1 VSADADSGAVVRRA
15 PFADNPSVGA
25 RGQRTQQRILDA
37 ALRAFGE
44 VGYHPC
50 NIDTITKIAGCSRI
64 SFYQYFSGK
73 EDVFRQ
79 LAGRVARELNASTD
93 RLDPI
98 TPDADGWNSLREWA
112 GRFAEIH
119 DRYTP
124 VFHAFAAAAETD
136 ASLASDSVRT
146 AHRYL
151 AGIRSHV
158 VSTTLSARELTPTS
172 ELLREALTQ
181 TLDDIATLRGAAP
194 AAYDV
199 DVTLDAYADVVH
211 RSLFGLR
218 PNVNVHHRRRR
229 RPPKLALGPVMRAA
243 LDERAVDDDASNGAP
258 ARAALLEAARQAF
271 VERGFHGTKVD
282 DIVDAA
288 GLSHGAFYRY
298 FKNKDEIAHL
308 VAAQAIRDVSVTF
321 AGIPALGDDTADG
334 RAALRRWLRAYN
346 RAQVSHTAMIR
357 IWVDAALQ
365 GDDLR
370 ADSASI
376 VDWARRRMAH
386 VLRPRG
392 FGDPETDAIV
402 LLAVVDT
409 FGLRPRRGHEVEAA
423 ARTIERGFMGR

>member
-1 VSADADSGAVVRRA
+1 VTADSGAVVRRA

-37 ALRAFGE
+37 ALHAFGE

-79 LAGRVARELNASTD
+79 LAGRVARELNRSTD
-93 RLDPI
+93 LLGPI
-98 TPDADGWNSLREWA
+98 TPDASGWNSLREWA
-112 GRFAEIH
+112 GRFADIH
-119 DRYTP
+119 ARYKP

-136 ASLASDSVRT
+136 ASLASDSART
-146 AHRYL
+146 ADRYL
-151 AGIRSHV
+151 AGIRAHV
-158 VSTTLSARELTPTS
+158 VESTLTARELTPTS

-181 TLDDIATLRGAAP
+181 TLDDVATLRGASP
-194 AAYDV
+194 EAYEV
-199 DVTLDAYADVVH
+199 DVTLDAYTDVVH
-211 RSLFGLR
+211 RSLFGLE
-218 PNVNVHHRRRR
+218 PSTNVHHRRRR
-229 RPPKLALGPVMRAA
+229 RPPKLPLGPVMRAA
-243 LDERAVDDDASNGAP
+243 LDDRDADHAASNEAP
-258 ARAALLEAARQAF
+258 ARAALLDAARHAF

-321 AGIPALGDDTADG
+321 AGIPDLGDESAEG
-334 RAALRRWLRAYN
+334 RAALRKWLRAYN
-346 RAQVSHTAMIR
+346 RAHVSHTAMIR
-357 IWVDAALQ
+357 IWVDAAMQ
-365 GDDLR
+365 DDLR

-409 FGLRPRRGHEVEAA
+409 FGLRARRGHEVEAA